1 MLYNPT
7 LFNGMAIFVEVIN
20 SGSFT
25 RAANR
30 TGHSTSYMSKELNKL
45 ESRLG
50 VRLMQR
56 TTRSLALTPEG
67 EIYFQQCQQII
78 SAAEEAENLLTG
90 KQLQP
95 KGTLRVSCP
104 TSFGVIQM
112 GHIFSGFMEAYPEI
126 NLELDLSNRKVDLV
140 SEGIDISI
148 RATNQ
153 LEDSSLVS
161 RLLSTSSSV
170 TLASPAYLQR
180 FGTPQHPSELEQHKL
195 ISYSYISKKN
205 QWVYFDQQQQRIPIE
220 QNNRVVTNSTEMEL
234 SLCLAGQGIT
244 RIPDFYLTDQLR
256 SGKLVELFTDYQR
269 PIVNMYLVYPS
280 RKHMSS
286 KVRCFI
292 DYVLANLNNCD
303 CSHSQ

>member
-7 LFNGMAIFVEVIN
+7 LFNGITIFVEVIN

-25 RAANR
+25 SAANR
-30 TGHSTSYMSKELNKL
+30 TGHSTSYMSKEINKL
-45 ESRLG
+45 EARLG
-50 VRLMQR
+50 IRLIQR

-78 SAAEEAENLLTG
+78 GAAEEAENLITG

-112 GHIFSGFMEAYPEI
+112 QGVFAGFMDEYPDI

-148 RATNQ
+148 RATKQ
-153 LEDSSLVS
+153 LEDSSLIS
-161 RLLSTSSSV
+161 RLLLTSSSV
-170 TLASPAYLQR
+170 TLAAPEYLKR
-180 FGTPQHPSELEQHKL
+180 YGTPLHPSELERHKL
-195 ISYSYISKKN
+195 ISYSYSSNKS
-205 QWVYFDQQQQRIPIE
+205 QWTYYDNQQQRIPI
-220 QNNRVVTNSTEMEL
+220 NHHNKVLTNSTEMEL

-244 RIPDFYLTDQLR
+244 RIPEFYLTDQLS
-256 SGKLVELFTDYQR
+256 SGRLIELFEEFQR
-269 PIVNMYLVYPS
+269 PLVNMYLVYPS

-292 DYVLANLNNCD
+292 DYVLAKLSD
-303 CSHSQ
+303 SKK